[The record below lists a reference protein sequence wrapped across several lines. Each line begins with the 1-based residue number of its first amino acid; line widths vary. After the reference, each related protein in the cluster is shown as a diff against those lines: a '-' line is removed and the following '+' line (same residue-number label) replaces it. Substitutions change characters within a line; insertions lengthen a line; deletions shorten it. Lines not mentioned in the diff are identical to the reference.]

1 MPWIGKYIPIGPGS
15 TAQGSVPDVGLSLV
29 LIAYAAGAL

>member
-15 TAQGSVPDVGLSLV
+15 TAQGLVPIAELSLV